1 MLIAIDHGV
10 ESYLHVYNL
19 QDGKL
24 ITSHRLED
32 WPRDVCLINK
42 TEVAVCLGWRGEV
55 VILSVTSRHGVKL
68 VNTLRTGLYC
78 YSLVKWRSDK
88 LVISGKKGA
97 MLCWRILSI
106 TDGRLDSTHDI
117 CTGWETDMAVREDT
131 VYISCRTGDSITN
144 DGVHAFNL
152 LTNKQKFLYQHRELT
167 SPWSIMAD
175 RDYVY
180 VSDRNR
186 IHQLTDSG
194 QLVTIHTVSSEPRSM
209 FYDDQQGL
217 IYTTSLYS
225 NVITV
230 YKMESSRQQDS
241 VIPAEVLKMDT
252 GSLHIYKNALCDGYE
267 KVYNIRVMVVGQ
279 YGVGKTTLTQ
289 RLLGKNVN
297 ISERHSTEGIDVHIE
312 CSKVSLSTGEW
323 TTQEKNADKYSRLQR
338 LVRLLNEHSNKQ
350 QSKREQDRQSELDDQ
365 VISVEYDN
373 SHTQHNLLVSK
384 ERYDGEP
391 LEQDKPVSVEPSTN
405 QIVKEPSS
413 QPVESPIVRLHPES
427 SSGIHSKG
435 NEKDTVMEIL
445 KQVNETSGKLE
456 KDTMQYAAL
465 ALWDFAGQYSFYT
478 THQTFLTS
486 RAIYLLVI
494 NLSQQVTAFIQE
506 NECFL
511 DAKGKQLCNIP
522 EMMEIWLNM
531 IHSCAPSSHPGNPP
545 VILIG
550 THVDKIPEKNRQK
563 VIDEY
568 FMKLRQML
576 KSKPLVLH
584 LVDDIAIDN
593 TLESD
598 PSLEKLK
605 RRIFELASQQPHW
618 GEEKP
623 ARWLPLEQAIMTM
636 RDSDVKVA
644 PLSLIEEINRS
655 SSVKIEDRGELELF
669 LNFQHDIGTIL
680 YFNADGL
687 RENIVLNPQW
697 MIDVFRS
704 LITAKTFIK
713 QHPTITEEWFE
724 FEETGK
730 LMHKLI
736 DAIWT
741 KEKPDFHDN
750 KEYLLLVMEKLNI
763 IAKPMSYTMDGE
775 SVKKEDYYLAP
786 CILRQ
791 ETPRE
796 IICPESDPNEKSTSA
811 LCFVSKEKCLPP
823 PIFHRLVGA
832 CLTHWPIAKQDEENL
847 IYCGCCLFD
856 IDKYHRL
863 SLHFLG
869 HVIFARVTIMGVSNI
884 SKSSKLCSGAR
895 QFIYENLLK
904 IIGNLGQSLEF
915 EPHIQCPGCKAD
927 SLKGM
932 IAVPELQNEN
942 VVICR
947 SHDKGHPL
955 ESQQL
960 LKFWFEDGEQTD
972 ETSEV
977 PETVPSTSRNTG
989 PSVDDTDRF
998 VHIACLLVNVG
1009 SKVLRRLLLFHTVTP
1024 TCTLDQY
1031 LANKRID
1038 LDNLRKKRI
1047 LNKSQMDILFPP
1059 SGITSLG
1066 DYDITLLSALFTNI
1080 VPNISQQHLD
1090 MIHYLR
1096 DKRNEIFAHAPSVAV
1111 NLNNYQT
1118 FWNDIYTRLEA
1129 LSKQCNDPDFEKEI
1143 SKEIQG
1149 IQGSTFQD
1157 KWLQDI
1163 LQSLSGR
1170 MENIEMIL
1178 QNFIS
1183 SPKIK

>member
-1 MLIAIDHGV
+1 
-10 ESYLHVYNL
+10 
-19 QDGKL
+19 
-24 ITSHRLED
+24 
-32 WPRDVCLINK
+32 LINQ
-42 TEVAVCLGWRGEV
+42 TDVAVCLGREV
-55 VILSVTSRHGVKL
+55 VILSVTSRDGVKL
-68 VNTLRTGLYC
+68 VNTLQTGFWCL
-78 YSLVKWRSDK
+78 SLVKWRSDK
-88 LVISGKKGA
+88 LVISGEKYD

-117 CTGWETDMAVREDT
+117 CTGWETHMAVREDT
-131 VYISCRTGDSITN
+131 VYFSCDTDDSITQ
-144 DGVHAFNL
+144 GVHAFNL

-167 SPWSIMAD
+167 SPGSIMAD

-180 VSDRNR
+180 VCDRFSNR

-194 QLVTIHTVSSEPRSM
+194 QLVTIHTVASRPESM
-209 FYDDQQGL
+209 FYDDQHGL
-217 IYTTSLYS
+217 LYTTSRDS

-465 ALWDFAGQYSFYT
+465 ALWDFAGQHSFYT

-730 LMHKLI
+730 LTHKLI

-741 KEKPDFHDN
+741 KEKPDLHDN
-750 KEYLLLVMEKLNI
+750 KDYLLLVMEKLNI

-869 HVIFARVTIMGVSNI
+869 HVIFSRVTIMGVSNI

-932 IAVPELQNEN
+932 IAVTELQKEN
-942 VVICR
+942 VVVCR

-960 LKFWFEDGEQTD
+960 LQFWFEDGEQTTNVD
-972 ETSEV
+972 ETSQV
-977 PETVPSTSRNTG
+977 PEKVPSTSRNTG

-998 VHIACLLVNVG
+998 MHIACLLVNVG
-1009 SKVLRRLLLFHTVTP
+1009 SKVLRRLLLYHTVTP

-1038 LDNLRKKRI
+1038 IDNLRKRKI
-1047 LNKSQMDILFPP
+1047 LNKSQMAILFPQ
-1059 SGITSLG
+1059 GGTTNMG
-1066 DYDITLLSALFTNI
+1066 NYDITLLSALFTNI
-1080 VPNISQQHLD
+1080 VPNISPQQLN
-1090 MIHYLR
+1090 MIQSLR
-1096 DKRNEIFAHAPSVAV
+1096 DKRNEIFAHAKSVTV
-1111 NLNNYQT
+1111 NSNDYQT
-1118 FWNDIYTRLEA
+1118 LWNDICRDLEA
-1129 LSKQCNDPDFEKEI
+1129 LSKPCGDPDFDNEI
-1143 SKEIQG
+1143 SKEIDSILVSTVQG
-1149 IQGSTFQD
+1149 TTLLDTIKTHPR
-1157 KWLQDI
+1157 
-1163 LQSLSGR
+1163 R
-1170 MENIEMIL
+1170 METLEKL
-1178 QNFIS
+1178 VQYVIS
-1183 SPKIK
+1183 CIALKSNQDSDNSNT